1 MSFFYIRYGLGGDAS
16 HGSYF
21 FPTMCNGRSGFA
33 HDSNGEISCKIHF
46 SVLDSS
52 LSQLTDLVGVPLLS
66 RGGSTKQSSLET
78 VADGVLH
85 VWVTGFLFLRL
96 RLWLVFLGMC
106 SCRI

>member
-1 MSFFYIRYGLGGDAS
+1 MALTFFQLCATGGVDLLI
-16 HGSYF
+16 
-21 FPTMCNGRSGFA
+21 
-33 HDSNGEISCKIHF
+33 DSNGEISCKVHF
-46 SVLDSS
+46 SVLDNS
-52 LSQLTDLVGVPLLS
+52 LSQLTALVGVPLLS

-85 VWVTGFLFLRL
+85 VWVTGFLFLWL